1 MEFIYYE
8 IFNST
13 YINDSNTAILYMV
26 DNKVD
31 WQIYSKKII
40 KLGEERNKIY
50 NYVPIMYIMLT
61 CIYFIMLT
69 YI

>member
-1 MEFIYYE
+1 MEFIYYG

-40 KLGEERNKIY
+40 KLGKERKEIK
-50 NYVPIMYIMLT
+50 YITM
-61 CIYFIMLT
+61 FR
-69 YI
+69 

>member
-1 MEFIYYE
+1 MEFIYYG

-40 KLGEERNKIY
+40 KLGKARKEIK
-50 NYVPIMYIMLT
+50 YITM
-61 CIYFIMLT
+61 FR
-69 YI
+69 